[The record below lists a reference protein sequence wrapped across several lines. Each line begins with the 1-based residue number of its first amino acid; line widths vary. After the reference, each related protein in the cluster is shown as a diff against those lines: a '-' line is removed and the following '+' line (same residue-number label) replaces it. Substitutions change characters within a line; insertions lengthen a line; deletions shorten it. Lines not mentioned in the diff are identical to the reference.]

1 MRSYKDFPSEDI
13 FIILLKMIMP
23 LFMNSDRNSCSDPD
37 ENAKNESLSR
47 LLSFSLF
54 GKNRGKRKEL
64 VKSCYL

>member
-1 MRSYKDFPSEDI
+1 
-13 FIILLKMIMP
+13 
-23 LFMNSDRNSCSDPD
+23 MNSDRNSCSDPD

-54 GKNRGKRKEL
+54 GKNRGKRKEW